1 MNALLSC
8 LFLGDVDVEDARAIG
23 ADDLAGLA
31 EEQDPVGRRH
41 VELQPLRTVLHQLGE
56 QLQHRR
62 RHLCG
67 ACTVQDSLKKDFTL
81 FIQGDPSSWVEVI
94 CNITSSCLGI
104 R

>member
-1 MNALLSC
+1 MLSCFAC
-8 LFLGDVDVEDARAIG
+8 LFLGDVDVEDARAVG

-62 RHLCG
+62 RHLCR
-67 ACTVQDSLKKDFTL
+67 A
-81 FIQGDPSSWVEVI
+81 
-94 CNITSSCLGI
+94 
-104 R
+104 

>member
-1 MNALLSC
+1 MHLETEAKLAFLSC
-8 LFLGDVDVEDARAIG
+8 LFLGDVDVEDAGAVG

-62 RHLCG
+62 CHLCRPNT
-67 ACTVQDSLKKDFTL
+67 CQFEKSSTI
-81 FIQGDPSSWVEVI
+81 FIQGDPSP
-94 CNITSSCLGI
+94 
-104 R
+104 